1 MNTAFG
7 VDEKT
12 IELYARANGGL
23 KAQKMINVLSKTH
36 GFVSAFK
43 DKVGQEVLLDAL
55 QRSEEILDKIVEEK
69 ATEEERAEFRAL
81 KKIISKWQKIWA
93 VHNEALSKLKKP

>member
-12 IELYARANGGL
+12 IELYARANSGP

-36 GFVSAFK
+36 GFISAFK
-43 DKVGQEVLLDAL
+43 DKVGQEVMLDAL
-55 QRSEEILDKIVEEK
+55 QRSEEILDKIVDET
-69 ATEEERAEFRAL
+69 ATPQERAEFRAL
-81 KKIISKWQKIWA
+81 KKIIARWQKIWA
-93 VHNEALSKLKKP
+93 VHNEALNELKKQ

>member
-7 VDEKT
+7 IDEKT
-12 IELYARANGGL
+12 IELYARANSGP

-69 ATEEERAEFRAL
+69 ATPEERAEFRAL
-81 KKIISKWQKIWA
+81 KKIIARWQKIWA
-93 VHNEALSKLKKP
+93 VHNGALNELQKQ

>member
-7 VDEKT
+7 VDKET
-12 IELYARANGGL
+12 IELYARATDG
-23 KAQKMINVLSKTH
+23 KRAQKMLKVLGKTH
-36 GFVSAFK
+36 GFVAAFK

-55 QRSEEILDKIVEEK
+55 QRTEEILDKIVEET

-81 KKIISKWQKIWA
+81 KKIIARWQKIWA
-93 VHNEALSKLKKP
+93 IHNEALNELQKQ